1 MYCDLAE
8 LRTRF
13 GLDEVN
19 QLLDPDGTGVDEAI
33 AHAEIQTASA
43 VIDSYLS
50 GRYPL
55 PLSVVPAILS
65 GVCADL
71 TRYALYRN
79 TVPELVK
86 ERYQSAIKWLRD
98 VADGKANLG
107 LSLALETPA
116 TDAAIEIKSGGN
128 VWHRDVSKGFI

>member
-33 AHAEIQTASA
+33 AQAEIQTASA

-55 PLSVVPAILS
+55 PLNVVPAILA

-107 LSLALETPA
+107 LSLSLETPA

-128 VWHRDVSKGFI
+128 VWHRDASKGFI

>member
-1 MYCDLAE
+1 MYCDVTE

-13 GLDEVN
+13 GHEEVN
-19 QLLDPDGTGVDEAI
+19 QLLDPDGSGVDDAI
-33 AHAEIQTASA
+33 ATAEIQTASA

-55 PLSVVPAILS
+55 PLSVTPAILP

-71 TRYALYRN
+71 VRYALYRN
-79 TVPELVK
+79 VVPELVK
-86 ERYQSAIKWLRD
+86 ERYLSAMRWLRD
-98 VADGKANLG
+98 VADGKASLG
-107 LSLALETPA
+107 LALNQETPA

-128 VWHRDVSKGFI
+128 VWHRDSSKGFI